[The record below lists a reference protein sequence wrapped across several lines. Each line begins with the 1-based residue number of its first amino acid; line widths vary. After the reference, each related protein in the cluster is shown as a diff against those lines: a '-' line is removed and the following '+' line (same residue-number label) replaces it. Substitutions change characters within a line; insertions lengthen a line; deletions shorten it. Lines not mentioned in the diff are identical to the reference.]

1 MSTPIQ
7 YKEFV
12 ITPWTDGATFRCSIV
27 HERGRPFVVGHGMKS
42 EFRTTQ
48 FATEADAIRN
58 AKLIACL
65 ATARK

>member
-1 MSTPIQ
+1 MSSSIQ

-12 ITPWTDGATFRCSIV
+12 ITPWADGPTFRCSIV
-27 HERGRPFVVGHGMKS
+27 HQRGRPFVVGRGMKS

-58 AKLIACL
+58 AKLIASL